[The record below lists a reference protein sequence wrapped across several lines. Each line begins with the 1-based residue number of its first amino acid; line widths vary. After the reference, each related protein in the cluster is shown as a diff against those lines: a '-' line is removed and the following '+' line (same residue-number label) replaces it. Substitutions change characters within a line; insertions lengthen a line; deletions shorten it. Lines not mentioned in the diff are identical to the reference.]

1 MTMSRIQR
9 LLAALCCPVLLLGAA
24 LAQADQFDSAR
35 VRIRNVMTAHNIPSV
50 TVAVAYQGKIVW
62 EEGFGWADVGKRI
75 PATPHTQYAL
85 ASISKPITATA
96 LMMLVERGAI
106 DLDRPIDDYLG
117 PQKITARI
125 GQASAATVRR
135 VASHTSGLPLHARF
149 FYEDETGN
157 APPLDET
164 IRRYAVLVTPPG
176 EAFVYSNLGYGL
188 LERAIE
194 HASGKTYAEF
204 VRNELFVPLGL
215 NEAAANLAPDEGKRM
230 ATPYWGDHVVPW
242 NDSDHQG
249 SGAAFMSA
257 HDLVRFG
264 MFHLHG
270 KLDGQQRSV
279 VQHST
284 LISMR
289 DAALLNDGSSAGY
302 GIGWFVGEQHGLRY
316 FGHNGGRA
324 GAATVL
330 AIYPDQQAVI
340 VVLGNGI
347 SRIGAV
353 HFLEG
358 DIMHALLPETI
369 RQDHGFKPQPEW
381 VGRWQGRVRTYS
393 GDIPVELEF
402 KQNGSVFARIGSNP
416 VQEAIKAKF
425 EAKTSVLELNEI
437 VLLPK
442 EAEALSAR
450 PEKGVAFSG
459 LIGDLGTPDAARHP
473 GPLQLSLK
481 LRGANTLN
489 GSISSNSLETL
500 SDRMGSAV
508 SYWVELNKK

>member
-1 MTMSRIQR
+1 MTTSRIQ
-9 LLAALCCPVLLLGAA
+9 LHLAALFGLALLLGAA

-35 VRIRNVMTAHNIPSV
+35 VRIRNVMTAHHIPSV

-62 EEGFGWADVGKRI
+62 EEGFGWADIGKRI
-75 PATPHTQYAL
+75 PATPHMQYAL

-96 LMMLVERGAI
+96 LMVLVERGAI

-117 PQKITARI
+117 PHKITARI
-125 GQASAATVRR
+125 GQASDATVRR

-149 FYEDETGN
+149 FYEDEAGK
-157 APPLDET
+157 APPMDET

-194 HASGKTYAEF
+194 HASGKAYADF
-204 VRNELFVPLGL
+204 VRDELFVPLGL
-215 NEAAANLAPDEGKRM
+215 NEAAANLAPDVGKRM

-270 KLDGQQRSV
+270 RIEGQKRSV
-279 VQHST
+279 VQQST
-284 LISMR
+284 LTSMH
-289 DAALLNDGSSAGY
+289 DVTMLNDGSSAGY

-324 GAATVL
+324 GVATVL
-330 AIYPDQQAVI
+330 AIYPDEQAII

-347 SRIGAV
+347 SRTGAV

-369 RQDHGFKPQPEW
+369 RKDHGFKPQPEL
-381 VGRWQGRVRTYS
+381 VGRWQGSARTYS
-393 GDIPVELEF
+393 GDIPVELDF
-402 KQNGSVFARIGSNP
+402 KENGSVFARIGSNP
-416 VQEAIKAKF
+416 LQEVIKVKL
-425 EAKTSVLELNEI
+425 EAKTSMLELND
-437 VLLPK
+437 
-442 EAEALSAR
+442 
-450 PEKGVAFSG
+450 
-459 LIGDLGTPDAARHP
+459 LIGEFGTPDAARHP

-481 LRGANTLN
+481 LRGAKTLN
-489 GSISSNSLETL
+489 GAISSNSLETL

-508 SYWVELNKK
+508 SYWVELSKK